1 MVHTYKQGENRDKK
15 KEKRRKEKKLKRK
28 NTCTPLPPQS
38 MNSMQ
43 VCVISAQLLAVGYSR
58 KKKNKMTFSNI

>member
-15 KEKRRKEKKLKRK
+15 KEKGGRKKELKRK
-28 NTCTPLPPQS
+28 NTRTTLPPQS

-58 KKKNKMTFSNI
+58 KKKTK